1 MTVETENLVIEF
13 FIGRFKESGRL
24 MERGKIV
31 RLKLGESGRL
41 MERGKIVRL
50 KLGESGRL
58 MERGK
63 IVRLR
68 LGKGKIELVACH
80 HQFSGFGV
88 R

>member
-1 MTVETENLVIEF
+1 MTMETENLVIEF

-24 MERGKIV
+24 MERG
-31 RLKLGESGRL
+31 R
-41 MERGKIVRL
+41 IVRL

-68 LGKGKIELVACH
+68 LGKGKFELVACH

>member
-1 MTVETENLVIEF
+1 MMMETENLVIEF

-31 RLKLGESGRL
+31 RL
-41 MERGKIVRL
+41 
-50 KLGESGRL
+50 
-58 MERGK
+58 
-63 IVRLR
+63 R
-68 LGKGKIELVACH
+68 LGKGKFELVACH